1 MRNDEMALDG
11 LLPPQNLKALIVQ
24 NYMGVR
30 FCDWLSS
37 LTNLVELELINC
49 KSCQSLPPLHH
60 LSYLKKLMFRALPAL
75 EYVSDRDWDLSST
88 SSTMSKLMSFFQSL
102 EELTISNCDNLKGW
116 WPGKGGGTNNN
127 GEAMVS
133 IVEHQ
138 HQISFPKLLVLYI
151 NNCPN
156 LTSMPL
162 FPNLESLRLY
172 GASSEPLRQT
182 IMMRNDSVAA
192 TSASSFSAIH
202 SSCCFSPLSKLK
214 FLILSDV
221 QDIEF
226 LLMVIGNLSSLES
239 LKIELCLNL
248 ALLPDGIGDLSSLV
262 SLVIQDCPYLVSVP
276 EEIGNLLS
284 LETLTIWGCPNLE
297 TLPEGLCNLI
307 SLQSLTVQEC
317 HNLTSLPKGICNL
330 PFLKFVNGQDWMC
343 ISAFTE
349 TGLTQD
355 YITTSASTGSFTH
368 CFLQI
373 F

>member
-30 FCDWLSS
+30 FGNWLSS

-49 KSCQSLPPLHH
+49 KCCQSLPTLHH
-60 LSYLKKLMFRALPAL
+60 LSYLKKLTFRALPAL

-88 SSTMSKLMSFFQSL
+88 SSTMSKLMSLFQSL

-116 WPGKGGGTNNN
+116 WPGKGGGTNKN
-127 GEAMVS
+127 GEVMVS

-138 HQISFPKLLVLYI
+138 HQISFPKHLVLYI

-162 FPNLESLRLY
+162 FPNHESLRLY
-172 GASSEPLRQT
+172 GTSSEPLQQT
-182 IMMRNDSVAA
+182 INVAA
-192 TSASSFSAIH
+192 TSTSSFSAIH

-214 FLILSDV
+214 FLILLDV

-262 SLVIQDCPYLVSVP
+262 SLVIQDCSYLVSIS

-284 LETLTIWGCPNLE
+284 LETLTFWGYPNLE

-307 SLQSLTVQEC
+307 SLQSLTVLEC

-343 ISAFTE
+343 ISTFAE
-349 TGLTQD
+349 TGQTQD
-355 YITTSASTGSFTH
+355 YITTSASTGSFIY
-368 CFLQI
+368 CLL
-373 F
+373 